1 MRRRSLVARNV
12 KLDNAGIREL
22 LKSRAIASATE
33 DAANA
38 VAENVKDMGIG
49 VGDKDGGPHER
60 DLPVTVRMVETDRA
74 HAIVA
79 LAHPAGE
86 AVQAK
91 RGALTK
97 GAAEAG
103 LDFRAR

>member
-1 MRRRSLVARNV
+1 MARRNV
-12 KLDNAGIREL
+12 RLDHRGLADV
-22 LKSRAIASATE
+22 LKSREVTALTQAAAESV
-33 DAANA
+33 AANIEA
-38 VAENVKDMGIG
+38 MGIR
-49 VGDKDGGPHER
+49 VGDKDGGPREI

-74 HAIVA
+74 HAVVA

-97 GAAEAG
+97 GAAQAG
-103 LDFRAR
+103 LDFTARR